1 MNHSFESKFKFYST
15 DDSTDILVKP
25 IEFTCGSHI
34 ISKDEGKSS
43 EDAVFTHPNALG
55 VADGVGGWIK
65 YGISSSKF
73 SNELMNNCYNE
84 VNKKNIT
91 EQSNSSVSES
101 SED

>member
-1 MNHSFESKFKFYST
+1 MNHSFESKIKFYST
-15 DDSTDILVKP
+15 DDSTDNLVKP
-25 IEFTCGSHI
+25 IEFTCGGHI
-34 ISKDEGKSS
+34 ISKDEEKSS

-84 VNKKNIT
+84 VNKKIIT

-101 SED
+101 SQD